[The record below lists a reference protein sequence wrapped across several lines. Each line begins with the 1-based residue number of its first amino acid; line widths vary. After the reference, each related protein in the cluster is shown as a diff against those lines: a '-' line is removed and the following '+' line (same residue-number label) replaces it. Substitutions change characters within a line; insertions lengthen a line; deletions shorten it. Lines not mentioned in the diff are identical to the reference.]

1 MRGSRIPYGYKMS
14 NGRYVLEEKEAKIV
28 KIVFEMA
35 ASGKLP
41 NEILKIVRNMDTD
54 YFMKMIVECVKVMS
68 KTEIEIT
75 FKGGF
80 DMTLKVET

>member
-1 MRGSRIPYGYKMS
+1 MS

-54 YFMKMIVECVKVMS
+54 YFIDDSRVRKGHVKD
-68 KTEIEIT
+68 
-75 FKGGF
+75 GN
-80 DMTLKVET
+80 

>member
-1 MRGSRIPYGYKMS
+1 MS

-41 NEILKIVRNMDTD
+41 NEILKIVLNMDTD
-54 YFMKMIVECVKVMS
+54 YFTDDSRVRKGHVKD
-68 KTEIEIT
+68 
-75 FKGGF
+75 GN
-80 DMTLKVET
+80 